1 MRCLVLI
8 AALML
13 GGPAWAGP
21 QADGAVFG
29 VADRGGAVLRVAQSS
44 LAAID
49 APKRID
55 TDQETVDFTGRAMA
69 PGEMTLSVNGTPVTL
84 ASDGTFRIRRQVPVG
99 RSKLVLVVEGS
110 YGDKAEHKVFVRRTA
125 AQAAVTEFG
134 NFHALV
140 IGNNDYQHLSDLK
153 MAVSDAEA
161 VAAMLIE
168 VYGFNVRR

>member
-1 MRCLVLI
+1 M
-8 AALML
+8 
-13 GGPAWAGP
+13 
-21 QADGAVFG
+21 
-29 VADRGGAVLRVAQSS
+29 
-44 LAAID
+44 
-49 APKRID
+49 
-55 TDQETVDFTGRAMA
+55 
-69 PGEMTLSVNGTPVTL
+69 
-84 ASDGTFRIRRQVPVG
+84 PVG

-134 NFHALV
+134 NFYALV